1 MIPVIVFKIVG
12 ILGLVFIII
21 GEVLRR
27 KKQQDL
33 VFIAGGIL
41 LTVYSVYLNDLVFI
55 ILQVV
60 FTLIAVYD
68 YFKKRPKKIRTY
80 QYKK

>member
-1 MIPVIVFKIVG
+1 MMISTLIFKIVG

-33 VFIAGGIL
+33 FFIAGGIL
-41 LTVYSVYLNDLVFI
+41 LCIYSIFLNDVVFI
-55 ILQVV
+55 ILQIV
-60 FTLIAVYD
+60 FTLIAIYD
-68 YFKKRPKKIRTY
+68 YLKKRTHINY
-80 QYKK
+80 QK

>member
-1 MIPVIVFKIVG
+1 MISIILFKIVG

-41 LTVYSVYLNDLVFI
+41 LCAYSVFLNDLVFI

-60 FTLIAVYD
+60 FTLIAIYD
-68 YFKKRPKKIRTY
+68 YFKKRTHKEYVK
-80 QYKK
+80 